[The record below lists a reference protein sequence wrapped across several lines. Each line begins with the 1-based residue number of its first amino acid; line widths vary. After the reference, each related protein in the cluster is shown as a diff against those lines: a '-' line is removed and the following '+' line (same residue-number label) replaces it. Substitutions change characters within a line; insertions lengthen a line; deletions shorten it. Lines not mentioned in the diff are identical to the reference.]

1 MNACETKGFDMFK
14 CRLKVVLAER
24 SSSMLQLSQETG
36 IPYSQI
42 NDFANMKRNSINLQL
57 WERIGV
63 HLGVDPTGLIV
74 WEDKS

>member
-1 MNACETKGFDMFK
+1 MFK

-63 HLGVDPTGLIV
+63 HLGVDPTRLIV
-74 WEDKS
+74 WEDKT

>member
-1 MNACETKGFDMFK
+1 
-14 CRLKVVLAER
+14 
-24 SSSMLQLSQETG
+24 MLQLSQETG

-63 HLGVDPTGLIV
+63 HLGVDPTRLIV
-74 WEDKS
+74 WEDKT